1 MNNEELKML
10 EIARMYYLY
19 DIIVDSITSRTLFII
34 IF

>member
-19 DIIVDSITSRTLFII
+19 GIIVDSIISHTLFII